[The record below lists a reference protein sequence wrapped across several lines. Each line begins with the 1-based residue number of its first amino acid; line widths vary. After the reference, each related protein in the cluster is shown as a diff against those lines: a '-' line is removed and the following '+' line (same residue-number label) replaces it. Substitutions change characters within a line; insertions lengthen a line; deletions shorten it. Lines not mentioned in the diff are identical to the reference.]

1 MGKKILIIGGVAGGA
16 SAAAR
21 IRRLDESAKIII
33 FEKGP
38 HVSFSNCSLPYRL
51 SDTVNKTE
59 DIILMSP
66 EKFLKQYN
74 IEARV
79 NSEVVKIQRNE
90 KKILVRDHASG
101 REYEESY
108 DKLILSPGAR
118 PILPRSIEGIDKEH
132 VFTARSVTDIDRL
145 YTYLKKNNIED
156 VAVVGGGYIGLEIAD
171 NLHLA
176 GKKVSIIEASEQ
188 VMAPFDNDMA
198 QILHKEIY
206 DKGVNLILNDAVV
219 KIDSDHLV
227 LESGRKVNAKAVVV
241 AVGVAPDTA
250 LAKDAGLEIGA
261 TGAIKVGHN
270 YLTSD
275 KDIYAIGDAIEV
287 YSRLEHRYFT
297 CGLAGPAQRQAR
309 AAADHIYGIPYRNNG
324 HICTSI
330 VKLFDLNAAS
340 TGLNEKR
347 AKATGIPYDFVYIIP
362 HDKVSLMPDSNI
374 MHFKLIYEYPTGR
387 ILGAQAIGKGNVGRG
402 LMS

>member
-21 IRRLDESAKIII
+21 IRRLDETAKIII

-59 DIILMSP
+59 DLILMSP

-261 TGAIKVGHN
+261 TGAIKVDHN

-297 CGLAGPAQRQAR
+297 CGLAGPAQWQAR
-309 AAADHIYGIPYRNNG
+309 AAADHIYGIPY
-324 HICTSI
+324 
-330 VKLFDLNAAS
+330 
-340 TGLNEKR
+340 
-347 AKATGIPYDFVYIIP
+347 
-362 HDKVSLMPDSNI
+362 
-374 MHFKLIYEYPTGR
+374 
-387 ILGAQAIGKGNVGRG
+387 
-402 LMS
+402 

>member
-21 IRRLDESAKIII
+21 IRRLDETAKIII

-59 DIILMSP
+59 DLILMSP

-261 TGAIKVGHN
+261 TGAIKVDHN

-347 AKATGIPYDFVYIIP
+347 AKATGISYDFVYIIP
-362 HDKVSLMPDSNI
+362 FDKVSLMPDSNI
-374 MHFKLIYEYPTGR
+374 MHFKLIYEYPNGENTGCPGYR
-387 ILGAQAIGKGNVGRG
+387 KGKRRQKD
-402 LMS
+402 

>member
-1 MGKKILIIGGVAGGA
+1 MAGGA

-21 IRRLDESAKIII
+21 IRRLDETAKIII

-59 DIILMSP
+59 DLILMSP

-90 KKILVRDHASG
+90 KKLLIRDHASG

-261 TGAIKVGHN
+261 TGAIKVDHN

-387 ILGAQAIGKGNVGRG
+387 ILGAQAIGKGNVDRG